1 MKHQAA
7 PPGAAFFLLFP
18 GDWHTIGE
26 ERMMTVYR
34 KIKKGLLIALA
45 LLLVFTAV
53 FGIYV
58 GDYYH
63 ADLDAIQNNSLQ
75 MDYERMERLEDGSLV
90 FYPEAYD
97 SAVIFYPGGK
107 VEALAYIP
115 LMESLAR
122 EGVLTVLM
130 PMPFNLAVLAKN
142 AAEGIPEQFPEV
154 ENWYMAGHSLG
165 GSMAASFA
173 AENTAWVDGL
183 ILLAAYSTD
192 PVALPVLSI
201 YGSSDGVM
209 NQEKYRQYHPNL
221 PELTE
226 QIIDGGNHAGFGFY
240 GPQEGDGEA
249 SISREEQIARTAE
262 LMAEFVK

>member
-1 MKHQAA
+1 M
-7 PPGAAFFLLFP
+7 LFP
-18 GDWHTIGE
+18 GDGHTIGE

-34 KIKKGLLIALA
+34 KIKKGLMIALA
-45 LLLVFTAV
+45 VLLVFTAV
-53 FGIYV
+53 FGIYA

-63 ADLDAIQNNSLQ
+63 ADLDAIQNNSLR

-90 FYPEAYD
+90 FYPATYD

-115 LMESLAR
+115 LMESLAE

-154 ENWYMAGHSLG
+154 ENWCMAGHSLG

-209 NQEKYRQYHPNL
+209 NQEKYQQYRANL

-226 QIIDGGNHAGFGFY
+226 QIIDGGNHAGFAFY

-249 SISREEQIARTAE
+249 SISREEQITRTAE

>member
-1 MKHQAA
+1 M
-7 PPGAAFFLLFP
+7 
-18 GDWHTIGE
+18 
-26 ERMMTVYR
+26 RVYR
-34 KIKKGLLIALA
+34 KIKKALLIALA
-45 LLLVFTAV
+45 VLLVFTAV
-53 FGIYV
+53 FGIYA

-63 ADLDAIQNNSLQ
+63 ADLDAIQNNSLR

-90 FYPEAYD
+90 FYPAAYD

-107 VEALAYIP
+107 VEVLAYIP
-115 LMESLAR
+115 LMESLTR

-154 ENWYMAGHSLG
+154 QDWYMAGHSLG

-201 YGSSDGVM
+201 YGSNDGVM
-209 NQEKYRQYHPNL
+209 NPEKYRQYRPNL

-226 QIIDGGNHAGFGFY
+226 QIIDGGNHAGFAFY

-249 SISREEQIARTAE
+249 SISREEQITRTAE
-262 LMAEFVK
+262 LMAAFVK

>member
-1 MKHQAA
+1 
-7 PPGAAFFLLFP
+7 
-18 GDWHTIGE
+18 
-26 ERMMTVYR
+26 MTVYR
-34 KIKKGLLIALA
+34 KIKKGLMIALA
-45 LLLVFTAV
+45 VLLVFTAV
-53 FGIYV
+53 FGIYA

-63 ADLDAIQNNSLQ
+63 ADLDAIQNNSLR

-90 FYPEAYD
+90 FYPAAYD

-115 LMESLAR
+115 LMESLAQ
-122 EGVLTVLM
+122 EGVLAVLM

-154 ENWYMAGHSLG
+154 QDWYMAGHSLG

-192 PVALPVLSI
+192 PVSLPVLSI
-201 YGSSDGVM
+201 YGSNDGVM
-209 NQEKYRQYHPNL
+209 NQEKYQQYRPNL
-221 PELTE
+221 PDLTE
-226 QIIDGGNHAGFGFY
+226 QIIDGGNYAGFGFY

-249 SISREEQIARTAE
+249 TISRQEQIEQTAR
-262 LMAEFVK
+262 LMAEFVR

>member
-1 MKHQAA
+1 M
-7 PPGAAFFLLFP
+7 LYP

-34 KIKKGLLIALA
+34 KIKKGLMIALA
-45 LLLVFTAV
+45 VLLVFTAV
-53 FGIYV
+53 FGIYA

-63 ADLDAIQNNSLQ
+63 ADLDAIQNNSLR

-90 FYPEAYD
+90 FYPATYD

-107 VEALAYIP
+107 VEVLAYIP
-115 LMESLAR
+115 LMESLAE

-154 ENWYMAGHSLG
+154 QDWYMAGHSLG

-192 PVALPVLSI
+192 PVVLPVLSI
-201 YGSSDGVM
+201 YGSNDGVM
-209 NQEKYRQYHPNL
+209 NPEKYRQYRPNL

-226 QIIDGGNHAGFGFY
+226 QIIDGGNHAGFAFY
-240 GPQEGDGEA
+240 GPQEGDGES
-249 SISREEQIARTAE
+249 SISREEQITRTAE

>member
-1 MKHQAA
+1 
-7 PPGAAFFLLFP
+7 
-18 GDWHTIGE
+18 
-26 ERMMTVYR
+26 MMRVYR

-45 LLLVFTAV
+45 VLLVFTAV
-53 FGIYV
+53 FGIYA

-90 FYPEAYD
+90 FYPAAYD
-97 SAVIFYPGGK
+97 SAVIFYPGDK

-115 LMESLAR
+115 LMESLAE

-183 ILLAAYSTD
+183 VLLAAYSTD
-192 PVALPVLSI
+192 LVALPVLSI

-209 NQEKYRQYHPNL
+209 NQEKYQQYRPNL
-221 PELTE
+221 PKLTE
-226 QIIDGGNHAGFGFY
+226 QIIDGGNNAGFGFY

-249 SISREEQIARTAE
+249 TISREEQIARTAE
-262 LMAEFVK
+262 LMAEFVN

>member
-1 MKHQAA
+1 
-7 PPGAAFFLLFP
+7 
-18 GDWHTIGE
+18 
-26 ERMMTVYR
+26 MMTVYR
-34 KIKKGLLIALA
+34 KIKKGLMIALA
-45 LLLVFTAV
+45 VLLVFTAV
-53 FGIYV
+53 FGIYA

-63 ADLDAIQNNSLQ
+63 ADLEAIQDNALK

-90 FYPEAYD
+90 FYPEYD

-115 LMESLAR
+115 LMESLAQ
-122 EGVLTVLM
+122 EGVLAVLM

-154 ENWYMAGHSLG
+154 ENWCMAGHSLG

-183 ILLAAYSTD
+183 ILLATYSTD
-192 PVALPVLSI
+192 PVELPVLSI
-201 YGSSDGVM
+201 YGSEDGVLNM
-209 NQEKYRQYHPNL
+209 EKYKKYRANL

-249 SISREEQIARTAE
+249 SISRQEQIEQTAR
-262 LMAEFVK
+262 LMAEFVR

>member
-1 MKHQAA
+1 M
-7 PPGAAFFLLFP
+7 
-18 GDWHTIGE
+18 
-26 ERMMTVYR
+26 RVYR

-45 LLLVFTAV
+45 VLLVFTAV
-53 FGIYV
+53 FGIYA

-90 FYPEAYD
+90 FYPAAYD

-115 LMESLAR
+115 LMESLA
-122 EGVLTVLM
+122 EEDVLTVLM

-183 ILLAAYSTD
+183 VLLAAYSTD

-209 NQEKYRQYHPNL
+209 NQEKYQRYRPNL
-221 PELTE
+221 PKLTE
-226 QIIDGGNHAGFGFY
+226 QIIDGGNNAGFGFY

-249 SISREEQIARTAE
+249 TISREEQIARTAE
-262 LMAEFVK
+262 LMAEFVN

>member
-1 MKHQAA
+1 
-7 PPGAAFFLLFP
+7 
-18 GDWHTIGE
+18 
-26 ERMMTVYR
+26 MMTVYR

-45 LLLVFTAV
+45 VLLVFTAV
-53 FGIYV
+53 FGIYA

-90 FYPEAYD
+90 FYPAAYD
-97 SAVIFYPGGK
+97 CAVIFYPGGK

-115 LMESLAR
+115 LMESLAQ
-122 EGVLTVLM
+122 ESVLTVLM
-130 PMPFNLAVLAKN
+130 PMPLNLAVLAKN

-154 ENWYMAGHSLG
+154 ENWYMAGHALG
-165 GSMAASFA
+165 GGMAASFA

-201 YGSSDGVM
+201 YGSNDGVM
-209 NQEKYRQYHPNL
+209 NQEKYRQYRPNL

-262 LMAEFVK
+262 LMAAFVK

>member
-1 MKHQAA
+1 M
-7 PPGAAFFLLFP
+7 
-18 GDWHTIGE
+18 
-26 ERMMTVYR
+26 RVYR
-34 KIKKGLLIALA
+34 KIKEALLIALA
-45 LLLVFTAV
+45 VLLVFTAV
-53 FGIYV
+53 FGIYA
-58 GDYYH
+58 GDYYQ
-63 ADLDAIQNNSLQ
+63 ADLDAIQNNTLR

-90 FYPEAYD
+90 FYPAAYN

-107 VEALAYIP
+107 VEVLAYIP

-154 ENWYMAGHSLG
+154 QDWYMAGHSLG

-183 ILLAAYSTD
+183 ILLAAYSAD
-192 PVALPVLSI
+192 LVELPVLSI
-201 YGSSDGVM
+201 YGSNDGVM
-209 NQEKYRQYHPNL
+209 NPEKYRQYRPNL

-226 QIIDGGNHAGFGFY
+226 QIIDGGNHAGFAFY

-249 SISREEQIARTAE
+249 SISREEQITRTAE

>member
-1 MKHQAA
+1 
-7 PPGAAFFLLFP
+7 
-18 GDWHTIGE
+18 
-26 ERMMTVYR
+26 MTVYR

-45 LLLVFTAV
+45 VLLVFTAV
-53 FGIYV
+53 FGIYA

-63 ADLDAIQNNSLQ
+63 ADLEAIQNNSLA
-75 MDYERMERLEDGSLV
+75 MDYERMERLEDGSMV
-90 FYPEAYD
+90 FYPAEYD
-97 SAVIFYPGGK
+97 SAVIFYPGDK

-115 LMESLAR
+115 LMESLAQ
-122 EGVLTVLM
+122 EGVLAVLM
-130 PMPFNLAVLAKN
+130 PMPFNLAVLAKD
-142 AAEGIPEQFPEV
+142 AAGGIPERFPEV
-154 ENWYMAGHSLG
+154 EHWYMAGHSLG

-209 NQEKYRQYHPNL
+209 NQEKYRQYLPNL

-262 LMAEFVK
+262 LVAEFVK

>member
-1 MKHQAA
+1 M
-7 PPGAAFFLLFP
+7 
-18 GDWHTIGE
+18 
-26 ERMMTVYR
+26 RVYR

-45 LLLVFTAV
+45 VLLVFTAV
-53 FGIYV
+53 FGIYA

-63 ADLDAIQNNSLQ
+63 ADLDAIQNNSLH

-90 FYPEAYD
+90 FYPAAYD
-97 SAVIFYPGGK
+97 SAVIFYPGSK

-183 ILLAAYSTD
+183 VLLAAYSTD

-209 NQEKYRQYHPNL
+209 NQEKYQRYRPNL
-221 PELTE
+221 PKLTE
-226 QIIDGGNHAGFGFY
+226 QIIDGGNNAGFGFY

-262 LMAEFVK
+262 LMAEFVN

>member
-1 MKHQAA
+1 M
-7 PPGAAFFLLFP
+7 
-18 GDWHTIGE
+18 
-26 ERMMTVYR
+26 RVYR

-45 LLLVFTAV
+45 VLLVFTAV
-53 FGIYV
+53 FGIYA

-63 ADLDAIQNNSLQ
+63 ADLDAIQNNSLH

-90 FYPEAYD
+90 FYPAAYD
-97 SAVIFYPGGK
+97 SAVIFYPGSK

-142 AAEGIPEQFPEV
+142 AAEGIPDQFPEV

-209 NQEKYRQYHPNL
+209 NQEKYQQYRPNL
-221 PELTE
+221 PKLTE

-240 GPQEGDGEA
+240 GPQEGDGDA
-249 SISREEQIARTAE
+249 SISREEQITRTAE

>member
-1 MKHQAA
+1 
-7 PPGAAFFLLFP
+7 
-18 GDWHTIGE
+18 
-26 ERMMTVYR
+26 MMTVYR

-45 LLLVFTAV
+45 VLLVFTVV
-53 FGIYV
+53 FGIYA

-63 ADLDAIQNNSLQ
+63 ADLDAIQNNSLH

-90 FYPEAYD
+90 FYPAAYD

-142 AAEGIPEQFPEV
+142 AAEGIPAQFPEV

-201 YGSSDGVM
+201 YGSNDGVM
-209 NQEKYRQYHPNL
+209 NQEKYRQYRPNL

-249 SISREEQIARTAE
+249 TISREEQIARTAE
-262 LMAEFVK
+262 LMAAFVK